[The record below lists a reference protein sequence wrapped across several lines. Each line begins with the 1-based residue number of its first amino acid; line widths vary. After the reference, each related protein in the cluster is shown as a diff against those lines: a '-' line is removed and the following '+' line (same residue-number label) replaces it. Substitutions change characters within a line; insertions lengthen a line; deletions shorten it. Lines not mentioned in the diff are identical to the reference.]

1 MKTLN
6 ATTCP
11 DSCCSNY
18 PESMTFDNCTE
29 DATDPIVP
37 KAPRTLPDDLD
48 SIALIDEAATPRRRG
63 SSCKA
68 VLSCDF
74 SGYGVCHGAADA
86 HEIKNRGQKVL
97 GKPRAAMLVSLL
109 PKGDGRLAQG

>member
-18 PESMTFDNCTE
+18 PESMTFCGCAA
-29 DATDPIVP
+29 DATDSTAP

-48 SIALIDEAATPRRRG
+48 SIALLDEVIQSTIAGMPNALR
-63 SSCKA
+63 
-68 VLSCDF
+68 
-74 SGYGVCHGAADA
+74 
-86 HEIKNRGQKVL
+86 
-97 GKPRAAMLVSLL
+97 LL
-109 PKGDGRLAQG
+109 EDS

>member
-18 PESMTFDNCTE
+18 PESMTFCGCTA
-29 DATDPIVP
+29 DATDLTAP

-48 SIALIDEAATPRRRG
+48 SIALLDEAIQSTIAGMPN
-63 SSCKA
+63 
-68 VLSCDF
+68 VL
-74 SGYGVCHGAADA
+74 
-86 HEIKNRGQKVL
+86 R
-97 GKPRAAMLVSLL
+97 LL
-109 PKGDGRLAQG
+109 EDS

>member
-18 PESMTFDNCTE
+18 PESMTFCGYTA
-29 DATDPIVP
+29 DATDSTAP

-48 SIALIDEAATPRRRG
+48 SIALLDEAIQSTIAGMPN
-63 SSCKA
+63 
-68 VLSCDF
+68 VL
-74 SGYGVCHGAADA
+74 
-86 HEIKNRGQKVL
+86 R
-97 GKPRAAMLVSLL
+97 LL
-109 PKGDGRLAQG
+109 ENS

>member
-48 SIALIDEAATPRRRG
+48 SIALIDEAIQSTI
-63 SSCKA
+63 
-68 VLSCDF
+68 
-74 SGYGVCHGAADA
+74 ADMPNA
-86 HEIKNRGQKVL
+86 LR
-97 GKPRAAMLVSLL
+97 LL
-109 PKGDGRLAQG
+109 ENS

>member
-18 PESMTFDNCTE
+18 PESMTFDNCTA

-48 SIALIDEAATPRRRG
+48 SIALIDEAIQSTI
-63 SSCKA
+63 
-68 VLSCDF
+68 
-74 SGYGVCHGAADA
+74 ADMPNA
-86 HEIKNRGQKVL
+86 LRPLEN
-97 GKPRAAMLVSLL
+97 S
-109 PKGDGRLAQG
+109 

>member
-18 PESMTFDNCTE
+18 PESMPFCGCTA
-29 DATDPIVP
+29 DATDSTAP

-48 SIALIDEAATPRRRG
+48 SIALLDEVIQSTIAGMPNALR
-63 SSCKA
+63 
-68 VLSCDF
+68 
-74 SGYGVCHGAADA
+74 
-86 HEIKNRGQKVL
+86 
-97 GKPRAAMLVSLL
+97 LL
-109 PKGDGRLAQG
+109 EDS